1 VAGESLED
9 LIAAF
14 SSVFAQSVVP
24 PGTARCD
31 SAHASP
37 DVGYPLRRALMRVE
51 AELLLADAA
60 LLSATAGEPRTP
72 EQRRYDTF
80 VALGERL
87 AEAVTPT

>member
-1 VAGESLED
+1 
-9 LIAAF
+9 
-14 SSVFAQSVVP
+14 
-24 PGTARCD
+24 
-31 SAHASP
+31 
-37 DVGYPLRRALMRVE
+37 MRVE